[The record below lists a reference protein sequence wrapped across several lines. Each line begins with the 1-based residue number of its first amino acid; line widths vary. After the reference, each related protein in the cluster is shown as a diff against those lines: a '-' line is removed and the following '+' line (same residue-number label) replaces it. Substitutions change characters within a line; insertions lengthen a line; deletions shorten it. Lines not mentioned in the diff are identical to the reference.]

1 MVSLHQYHVP
11 KEGRE
16 AALETIV
23 KDKLLGAMSE
33 QPGFLSAARLKP
45 YPAEQVEK
53 MGAVKLAHAFE
64 TITFWR
70 TEEERAAWAASD
82 LHMEIISEL
91 LETTASASYT
101 VQTVEWSH
109 NL

>member
-11 KEGRE
+11 KEGKE
-16 AALETIV
+16 TELEMIV
-23 KDKLLGAMSE
+23 KGKLLRAMSE

-45 YPAEQVEK
+45 YPAEQLEE
-53 MGAVKLAHAFE
+53 MGAMKPAHAYE

-70 TEEERAAWAASD
+70 SEEERATWAGSD

-91 LETTASASYT
+91 LQTTASASYT
-101 VQTVEWSH
+101 VQTVEWSQD
-109 NL
+109 L